1 MELSVL
7 KHIRFSHRL
16 PDKNIRLFYSSCF
29 STCKILSMLGLPLV
43 LNIRKVM
50 RTKIYFVAH
59 LFPALLAPVPGC
71 FDCFPKSLEVIW
83 LYWSFCHDYSPY
95 YILFFTFLL
104 GYIYTI
110 LSVSQNNSYYRYT
123 VFWNGENWVKVSI
136 NPLTKAN
143 KPPIMT
149 I

>member
-59 LFPALLAPVPGC
+59 LFPALLASLTHR
-71 FDCFPKSLEVIW
+71 FDCFPKRLKIISW
-83 LYWSFCHDYSPY
+83 YWSFAVFIHH
-95 YILFFTFLL
+95 ITFYCSSFL
-104 GYIYTI
+104 GYVYIVLLI
-110 LSVSQNNSYYRYT
+110 SLNNSYFCPGSSEEIGHFRKT
-123 VFWNGENWVKVSI
+123 GVK
-136 NPLTKAN
+136 A
-143 KPPIMT
+143 M
-149 I
+149 